1 MDYKE
6 TETSRMLK
14 QCNDLLYKTIHKFFT
29 AKSANVRNSFQWSLI
44 SINKAIKEYTL
55 KRQKEIEAERA
66 EPVTLP
72 NGRVI
77 TKGTFIDTQQKYE
90 LDDEETTNYIMMRWY
105 DNCVNIFLKKEI

>member
-14 QCNDLLYKTIHKFFT
+14 QCNDLLYKTTHKFFT

-55 KRQKEIEAERA
+55 KRQEEIEAERA
-66 EPVTLP
+66 EPIILS
-72 NGRVI
+72 NGLIVP
-77 TKGTFIDTQQKYE
+77 KGRFIDTQRMYE
-90 LDDEETTNYIMMRWY
+90 LDDEETENYLIMYTNLATEPK
-105 DNCVNIFLKKEI
+105 C